1 MNETWAVI
9 TAITVLLPAGD
20 ALEATEAMARYLT
33 AYWDT
38 LRANPNF
45 PFSKEVRRLSQIG
58 QLKNKNLTS
67 FFRAN

>member
-20 ALEATEAMARYLT
+20 ALEATEAVARYLT
-33 AYWDT
+33 AYWYN

-45 PFSKEVRRLSQIG
+45 PVSQEVRRLSQIG
-58 QLKNKNLTS
+58 FLKKQKPD
-67 FFRAN
+67 